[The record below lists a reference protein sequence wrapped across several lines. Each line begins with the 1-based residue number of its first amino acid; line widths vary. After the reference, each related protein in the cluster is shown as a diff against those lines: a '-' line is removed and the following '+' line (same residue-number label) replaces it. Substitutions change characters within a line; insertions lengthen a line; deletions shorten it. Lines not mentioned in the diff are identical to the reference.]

1 MVVKIVNKI
10 RGELVMKILKKLVRI
25 YVNDLDS
32 AITFYEKLTNHI
44 VDMRFEMPLYNL
56 ELASID
62 DLLLISG
69 KEEDLEPFKQTKVTF
84 LVDSIDEFKDFLE
97 NSGSTIIRKPSKV
110 PTGKNMTVKHPDG
123 LVAEYVEHN

>member
-1 MVVKIVNKI
+1 MEIF
-10 RGELVMKILKKLVRI
+10 KKLLRI

-32 AITFYEKLTNHI
+32 AITFYKNITNQD
-44 VDMRFEMPLYNL
+44 VDMRFKIPLNNL

-69 KEEDLEPFKQTKVTF
+69 KEEDLIPFRETQVTF
-84 LVDSIDEFKDFLE
+84 LVDSIEQFKDYLE
-97 NSGSTIIRKPSKV
+97 SNGSIILREPAKV

-123 LVAEYVEHN
+123 LIVEYVEHHLN